1 MKSPGVTPGNSWWG
15 CAVRSPNPW
24 PYFRP
29 KKCHFP
35 HSFSALALRQRLC
48 HQYGF
53 ECISNSRISISF
65 LFIWNCNDKY
75 IHTLPQFPP
84 KPYPIPDQ
92 SGQSVYKFS
101 NQKGPKIQPF
111 GAAHTYMADIRGSP
125 PLRDGCTP
133 KQMRN
138 ATKIN
143 RCYLCSLSF
152 ADLSILFLIQ
162 ASRRSLVTRYRLARV
177 NRNRRN
183 RELEKPGSE

>member
-1 MKSPGVTPGNSWWG
+1 MDYINEIPGCYSWEFLVGVCCPFSKSLALFQT
-15 CAVRSPNPW
+15 
-24 PYFRP
+24 

-35 HSFSALALRQRLC
+35 HSFSDLALRQRLC

-65 LFIWNCNDKY
+65 LFIWNCNDKC
-75 IHTLPQFPP
+75 IHTLPYFPR

-125 PLRDGCTP
+125 PLRDECTP

-143 RCYLCSLSF
+143 RCYLCSL
-152 ADLSILFLIQ
+152 L
-162 ASRRSLVTRYRLARV
+162 
-177 NRNRRN
+177 N
-183 RELEKPGSE
+183 KK